1 MAARPYWNGQI
12 KLSLVS
18 LPVNVY
24 AATNAAKT
32 IPLHEIYK
40 PTGQRVKHQNV
51 VDDEPVDREDIIKG
65 YEFEKGEYVL
75 LEPEEIQK
83 LKIPS
88 SKTLEITQFV
98 STKEIDPI
106 YFEKPYYVVPQDAKS
121 EDAFIVIRD
130 ALSKSGKYG
139 LGQLVIA
146 GRERLCA
153 LKPYGS
159 GMMLE
164 AMRYSD
170 EIRKADAYF
179 EDIKEA
185 RVTSEELQLAEQL
198 IKQKTAKFNPSQ
210 YHDHYREAL
219 QELIDSKI
227 EHRAPKFEEEEK
239 PRGKV
244 INLMDALKK
253 SLNEKGGSTK
263 GKAKAKSKAP
273 AKSKTKAKPKA
284 KPKAKAGKKARK
296 RAA

>member
-18 LPVNVY
+18 LPVNIY
-24 AATNAAKT
+24 AATNTARS
-32 IPLHEIYK
+32 IPLHEIYRK
-40 PTGQRVKHQNV
+40 TGERVRHQNV
-51 VDDEPVDREDIIKG
+51 VDDEPVEREDIVKG
-65 YEFEKGEYVL
+65 YEYEKGEYVL
-75 LEPEEIQK
+75 IEPEEIQK

-98 STKEIDPI
+98 GAHEIDPI
-106 YFEKPYYVVPQDAKS
+106 YFERPYYVVPQDPKS
-121 EDAFIVIRD
+121 EEAFIVIRE
-130 ALSKSGKYG
+130 ALRKSGQYG

-170 EIRKADAYF
+170 EIRKTDAYF
-179 EDIKEA
+179 DEIGEGSAEKEQ
-185 RVTSEELQLAEQL
+185 LQLAEQL
-198 IKQKTAKFNPSQ
+198 IKQKTAKFNPTK

-227 EHRAPKFEEEEK
+227 EHREPKFEKEEK

-244 INLMDALKK
+244 INLMDALRK
-253 SLNEKGGSTK
+253 SLNEKEKPAARGKPAK
-263 GKAKAKSKAP
+263 GKP
-273 AKSKTKAKPKA
+273 KTKAKPKS
-284 KPKAKAGKKARK
+284 KPKGKSKGRK